1 MIVTTKEMLLFLFCI
16 LTLSGQCQAISKS
29 SIKSI
34 DQDSPLVRLILVSFE
49 LELSPTV
56 SALTMSDESLLHKEA
71 EKAIRVYLAERRGQ
85 AFEYALLADIEDN
98 IFEPG
103 ASRRNEM
110 TTGSTTLRFKGGVA
124 SFRST
129 EGLLVPTATELNGW
143 IEVALEQNL
152 LAGLATTSLQNIT
165 NSTYTPLAD
174 PPTQSPSQSPSQ
186 VPSQVPSQST
196 TSYKQV
202 SSVVESNTSTTTSD
216 HGTVLKVGILVG
228 ILAFVGVVLAAF
240 FVIHKRRSDT
250 TSATT
255 ATTTTPNPVE
265 TVDDKNINQT
275 NDVEHSVPQE
285 DDPANTSD
293 VWNYLNYFTT
303 CSK

>member
-1 MIVTTKEMLLFLFCI
+1 MTIMIVTTKEMLLFLFCI

-71 EKAIRVYLAERRGQ
+71 EKAVRVYLAERRGQ

-124 SFRST
+124 AFRST
-129 EGLLVPTATELNGW
+129 EGLLVPSATELNGW

-152 LAGLATTSLQNIT
+152 LAGLAATSLQNIT

-174 PPTQSPSQSPSQ
+174 PPTQSPSQS
-186 VPSQVPSQST
+186 PSQVPSQST

-250 TSATT
+250 TSVTT
-255 ATTTTPNPVE
+255 ATPNPVE

-275 NDVEHSVPQE
+275 NDVELSVPQE
-285 DDPANTSD
+285 DDPANTTD